1 FCFGIFY
8 TFDRVNQGERNAV
21 SLLKDKLFNEEGE
34 PVNLIFC
41 YTILQMKVAERIM
54 AQHPGERFYVVL
66 MSENRNEKYDY
77 YFNQIKDKAERAY
90 FFHLPYGLNKSFNFI
105 PTMAELKVKS

>member
-1 FCFGIFY
+1 MGLKKACVTVLCLIVFCVGIFY

-41 YTILQMKVAERIM
+41 YTIIADEGGGKDYGA
-54 AQHPGERFYVVL
+54 ASGGAVL
-66 MSENRNEKYDY
+66 CGAD
-77 YFNQIKDKAERAY
+77 
-90 FFHLPYGLNKSFNFI
+90 
-105 PTMAELKVKS
+105 V

>member
-1 FCFGIFY
+1 MGLKKACLTVLCLIVFCFGIFY

-41 YTILQMKVAERIM
+41 YTILQMKGGGKDYGA
-54 AQHPGERFYVVL
+54 ASGGAVL
-66 MSENRNEKYDY
+66 CGAD
-77 YFNQIKDKAERAY
+77 
-90 FFHLPYGLNKSFNFI
+90 
-105 PTMAELKVKS
+105 V

>member
-1 FCFGIFY
+1 MGLKKACLTVLCLIVFCFGIFY

-90 FFHLPYGLNKSFNFI
+90 FSTC
-105 PTMAELKVKS
+105 PTV